1 MPGVKQF
8 IDRDEEG
15 REAYLSDIVQ
25 TEKVVDLTSL
35 LKDNEITWN
44 VPQGEW
50 TIMRL
55 GARNNGACYTSGSI
69 ARRRIWKRQGRFDS
83 TYGHLGTFTD
93 ELLSLLGDHDTT
105 LQGGLKYLHIDSWEV
120 GAQNWTPKL
129 REEFKKR
136 RGYDPQPFYPAYAG
150 LYSWR

>member
-1 MPGVKQF
+1 M
-8 IDRDEEG
+8 
-15 REAYLSDIVQ
+15 SDIVQ

-55 GARNNGACYTSGSI
+55 GARNNGAVTRPAPLPGVGFESDK
-69 ARRRIWKRQGRFDS
+69 ADS
-83 TYGHLGTFTD
+83 TALMAHLGTFTD
-93 ELLSLLGDHDTT
+93 ELLSLLGDRDTT

-129 REEFKKR
+129 RDEFKKR
-136 RGYDPQPFYPAYAG
+136 RGYDP
-150 LYSWR
+150 

>member
-1 MPGVKQF
+1 MLYYRAPYSSMPGVKQF

-55 GARNNGACYTSGSI
+55 GARNNGAVTRPAPLPGVGFESDK
-69 ARRRIWKRQGRFDS
+69 ADS
-83 TYGHLGTFTD
+83 TALMAHLGTFTD
-93 ELLSLLGDHDTT
+93 E
-105 LQGGLKYLHIDSWEV
+105 
-120 GAQNWTPKL
+120 
-129 REEFKKR
+129 
-136 RGYDPQPFYPAYAG
+136 
-150 LYSWR
+150 